1 MLKVI
6 QSKLTQIKGNPTLL
20 SVLLISS
27 LVLGSKVLG
36 FARNIILT
44 KYEPIYADIFANGDK
59 ISGTIITIF
68 LTGALAS
75 SVLPTTSKVLINK
88 GDQELQKFISVIL
101 ALLIGFLFIICG
113 LTFIFTPA
121 ILQSINA
128 DTWNKVSNA
137 KALDQ
142 YIWVSRLSILTCFNF
157 GLQGLFGV
165 VLNLKKRFLIFS
177 LTGIITNAGCIA
189 GGLFGLKFFP
199 NNVLPLVLGLILG
212 GTISTILYI
221 IEVKKSINEC
231 HLERVGSGFG
241 FPKQSLATIGERS
254 PAVGLK
260 DSENQQ
266 IPNWI
271 TNLDNYISELKSNF
285 QTYRPEITSTL
296 KTMLP
301 RFFIID
307 GLLVA
312 SIAIFN
318 IQNGE
323 GQAIAFELAT
333 SIQAV
338 FFIFVLALG
347 TIFFPNLAETLQNQK
362 VSKNVFWDQLIKYL
376 KNAIVLG
383 FIISIAAIFLSPLVI
398 VIFEILGKKQAY
410 YSDVIYLVQIGAFG
424 LFFQSI
430 REILSKYMFT
440 KEKVFMPVI
449 LSLSAMFVQ
458 ILYIYGLS
466 LSTNLDKNVIVITS
480 LMINYMIWSIL
491 GMIVLRKDYAK
502 SLTLQ

>member
-1 MLKVI
+1 MLTALKSKV
-6 QSKLTQIKGNPTLL
+6 LTLKDSPTLL
-20 SVLLISS
+20 SIMLISS

-44 KYEPIYADIFANGDK
+44 KYDPIYADIFANGDK

-75 SVLPTTSKVLINK
+75 SVLPVASKVLINK
-88 GDQELQKFISVIL
+88 GDQELQKYLSVIL

-121 ILQSINA
+121 ILENINI
-128 DTWNKVSNA
+128 DTWNKIKEA

-165 VLNLKKRFLIFS
+165 ILNLKKRFLVFS
-177 LTGIITNAGCIA
+177 LTGIITNLGCIA
-189 GGLFGLKFFP
+189 GGLIGLKIFP
-199 NNVLPLVLGLILG
+199 NNVLPLVIGLIVG

-221 IEVKKSINEC
+221 IEVNK
-231 HLERVGSGFG
+231 SGFKL
-241 FPKQSLATIGERS
+241 FNTKTNCHSELDSES
-254 PAVGLK
+254 SAVGLGNV
-260 DSENQQ
+260 EIQQ
-266 IPNWI
+266 APTWI
-271 TNLDNYISELKSNF
+271 TNLDNSIAELKANYKTS
-285 QTYRPEITSTL
+285 RPEIISTL
-296 KTMLP
+296 QTMLP

-312 SIAIFN
+312 SIAIFK
-318 IQNGE
+318 IQSIT
-323 GQAIAFELAT
+323 GQATAFELAT

-338 FFIFVLALG
+338 FFIFVSALG
-347 TIFFPNLAETLQNQK
+347 TIFFPNLSETLQNK
-362 VSKNVFWDQLIKYL
+362 KLNKNVFWDQLTKYL
-376 KNAIVLG
+376 KNAISLG
-383 FIISIAAIFLSPLVI
+383 FLISVAAIFLSPLVVI
-398 VIFEILGKKQAY
+398 IFEVLGKKQAY
-410 YSDVIYLVQIGAFG
+410 LSDVIYLVQIGAFA
-424 LFFQSI
+424 LLFQSI

-449 LSLSAMFVQ
+449 LSLSAMVAQ
-458 ILYIYGLS
+458 VVYIYGLNAF
-466 LSTNLDKNVIVITS
+466 TELDKNVIVITS

-491 GMIVLRKDYAK
+491 GMVVVRRDYK
-502 SLTLQ
+502 NLTY